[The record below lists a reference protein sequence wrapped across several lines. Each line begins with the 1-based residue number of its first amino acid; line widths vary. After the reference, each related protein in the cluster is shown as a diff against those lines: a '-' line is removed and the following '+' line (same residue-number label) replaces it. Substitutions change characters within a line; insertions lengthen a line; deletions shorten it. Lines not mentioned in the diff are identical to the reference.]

1 MATSSAATPDEY
13 IAALEPER
21 AAVLQ
26 AVREHVNGHLPDGYV
41 ETMQYGMISWVVPL
55 EVYGGTYNKQPLAYA
70 SLAAQKNYSS
80 LYLMSVYSAAGR
92 MGEEEMRA
100 RWAGGKKLDMGKSC
114 VRFKAV
120 DDLDLPLIGEIIGG
134 TPLDRFVEA
143 VREATSTG

>member
-1 MATSSAATPDEY
+1 MAASGAQSPDEY
-13 IAALEPER
+13 LAGLEPER
-21 AAVLQ
+21 AAALQ
-26 AVREHVNGHLPDGYV
+26 TVRQLVNDHLPDGYV

-55 EVYGGTYNKQPLAYA
+55 EVYPDTYNKQAAAYA

-92 MGEEEMRA
+92 MDEAEMRA

-134 TPLDRFVEA
+134 TPVDAFVA
-143 VREATSTG
+143 ALRAARA

>member
-1 MATSSAATPDEY
+1 MAASGAQSPDEY
-13 IAALEPER
+13 LAGLEPER

-26 AVREHVNGHLPDGYV
+26 AVRQLVDDHLPDGYV

-55 EVYGGTYNKQPLAYA
+55 EVYPDTYNKQPAAYA

-92 MGEEEMRA
+92 VSEEEMRA

-134 TPLDRFVEA
+134 TPVDAFVA
-143 VREATSTG
+143 ALRAARG

>member
-1 MATSSAATPDEY
+1 MAASGAQSPDEY
-13 IAALEPER
+13 LAGLEPER

-26 AVREHVNGHLPDGYV
+26 AVRQLVDDHLPDGYV

-55 EVYGGTYNKQPLAYA
+55 EVYPDTYNKQPAAYA

-92 MGEEEMRA
+92 VSEEEMRA
-100 RWAGGKKLDMGKSC
+100 RWAGGKKLDMGKTC

-134 TPLDRFVEA
+134 TPVDAFVA
-143 VREATSTG
+143 ALRAARG

>member
-1 MATSSAATPDEY
+1 MAASGAQSPDEY
-13 IAALEPER
+13 LAGLEPER

-26 AVREHVNGHLPDGYV
+26 AVRQLVDDHLPDGYV

-55 EVYGGTYNKQPLAYA
+55 EVYPDTYNKQPAAYA

-92 MGEEEMRA
+92 MSEEEMRA

-120 DDLDLPLIGEIIGG
+120 YDLDLPLIGEIIGG
-134 TPLDRFVEA
+134 TPVDAFVA
-143 VREATSTG
+143 ALRAARG